1 MKMIKTWWNCDLVGP
16 QNNLVSDAQH
26 TIRCCLLCLPL
37 GQQPHAG
44 STQDVER
51 RLFVFVL
58 RDVSGGEA
66 EERVEVVAGLSWCLR
81 QGGDTWNH
89 QNTHFSTIKVQ
100 KNKKQNYNIH
110 RNDFSL

>member
-1 MKMIKTWWNCDLVGP
+1 M
-16 QNNLVSDAQH
+16 
-26 TIRCCLLCLPL
+26 LCLPL

-81 QGGDTWNH
+81 QGGDT
-89 QNTHFSTIKVQ
+89 
-100 KNKKQNYNIH
+100 
-110 RNDFSL
+110 